1 MAQGVTYDGI
11 PLTITNVSDSNV
23 VISIGISGGLA
34 PLLYYKKGDRKTYRR
49 WNYNRITLQP
59 QESIDIFGD
68 NPSGFSKSQIEY
80 AKFNIT
86 GGAVSI
92 GGRISALSTT
102 MVNFMFYGLFSN
114 CSVANIEEG
123 LFEGIDTLKES
134 CFCNMFYNCTRLTD
148 VPYNLLPFTTLSAH
162 CYYQMFANTGLT
174 KIKSGFLPA
183 TSVPKSAYGR
193 MFTNTKIDTIEQDA
207 IAATSVVYAE
217 RMFSMTPIDE
227 NSFQEGSLKKMT
239 SSGNGS
245 FTRMFDSCKFSKIPP
260 QIQLEAKHNYIYQHT
275 FENNK
280 RLIELDSSAFNSLNI
295 TGRGAM
301 LYNYTFNGCT
311 SLQKVEIP
319 FGQSKVKGHDRLFQ
333 NTFKGCSSLN
343 EIKVH
348 FTSWQYQATV
358 QGVLTTFNLTEEW
371 LAGVSPTGTFI
382 CPKELAEETDGYY
395 DDEGNFVA
403 GVGRGSNTVPEG
415 WTIDSPIIDAR
426 DGDTNAIA
434 LMAVISKQKHADET
448 PWVKDNLVMMKSEA
462 EKVEDIGTV
471 FNNNSSIKDFTAF
484 KYFINVRNVPD
495 KAF

>member
-1 MAQGVTYDGI
+1 
-11 PLTITNVSDSNV
+11 
-23 VISIGISGGLA
+23 
-34 PLLYYKKGDRKTYRR
+34 
-49 WNYNRITLQP
+49 
-59 QESIDIFGD
+59 
-68 NPSGFSKSQIEY
+68 
-80 AKFNIT
+80 
-86 GGAVSI
+86 
-92 GGRISALSTT
+92 
-102 MVNFMFYGLFSN
+102 MFQ
-114 CSVANIEEG
+114 
-123 LFEGIDTLKES
+123 
-134 CFCNMFYNCTRLTD
+134 NCTRLTD
-148 VPYNLLPFTTLSAH
+148 VPYNLLPFTTLSAY

-183 TSVPKSAYGR
+183 TSVPINAYGR

-207 IAATSVVYAE
+207 IAATRVVYVE
-217 RMFSMTPIDE
+217 RMFAGTPIDE
-227 NSFQEGSLKKMT
+227 NSFQEGSLKKMN
-239 SSGNGS
+239 SGGNGS

-260 QIQLEAKHNYIYQHT
+260 QIQLEATVNYVYQNT

-280 RLIELDSSAFNSLNI
+280 QLIELDSSAFNSLNI
-295 TGRGAM
+295 TGSGSR
-301 LYNYTFNGCT
+301 LYGHTFNGCT

-319 FGQSKVKGHDRLFQ
+319 FNQSKVKGHDRLFQ
-333 NTFKGCSSLN
+333 YTFNGCSSLN

-358 QGVLTTFNLTEEW
+358 QGVLTTFNLTEKW

-395 DDEGNFVA
+395 DEEGNFVA
-403 GVGRGSNTVPEG
+403 GVGRGDSTVPAG
-415 WTIDSPIIDAR
+415 WYIDYPIIDAR

-434 LMAVISKQKHADET
+434 LMAVISQQTHADGT
-448 PWVKDNLVMMKSEA
+448 PWVKDSLVMMKSEA